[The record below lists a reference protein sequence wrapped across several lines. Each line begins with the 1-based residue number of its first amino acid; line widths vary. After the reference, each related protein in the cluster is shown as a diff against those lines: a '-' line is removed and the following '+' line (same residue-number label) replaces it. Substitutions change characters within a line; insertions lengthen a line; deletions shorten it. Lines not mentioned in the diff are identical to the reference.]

1 MATTWLLPKFVNY
14 QEGLLER
21 LLEEVPEDFDYDG
34 TLRVIVF
41 VPIVNVLTA
50 IPLLIWYV
58 CENIDETN
66 CGD

>member
-21 LLEEVPEDFDYDG
+21 LLEEVPEDFDYNG
-34 TLRVIVF
+34 TLRVIGF

-50 IPLLIWYV
+50 IPLLFWYV
-58 CENIDETN
+58 FENIDETS